1 MSVIV
6 KPLITEKTN
15 QLSERLNQY
24 AFVVEVK
31 ASKPEI
37 IAEVEKL
44 YNVEVD
50 GISTM
55 LYRGKRRTRFSKGG
69 VIKGKKSNFKKAIVT
84 LKNGAEI
91 DFFENV

>member
-55 LYRGKRRTRFSKGG
+55 LCRGKRRTRFSKGG
-69 VIKGKKSNFKKAIVT
+69 VIKGKKSNFKKAIIT